1 MHEKINRYMGNTN
14 YITAI
19 ELSSSKV
26 SGAVGIEAYD
36 GIKILAT
43 ASTPVDRFISKGV
56 VRNVDET
63 SKAIN
68 CIINSLE
75 ASLDN
80 VSIKKAYIAFAGLT
94 VHSIPSKITK
104 GFDEHTKIT
113 PEIINDLAMENDD
126 TFQCPAGYTRVQVV
140 NQEYKL
146 DGKIDT
152 NPIGAPTRTIEGNY
166 LNIVIKEQY
175 LKQLNDSFE
184 QARIEIADSFSAA
197 RMDADILL
205 SKDARRNGCALVNIG
220 ADTTTIAIYNN
231 DILRM
236 LTVLPLG
243 SHNITMDLCAG
254 QLSLDEAEE
263 IKITRGYKSPG
274 KETTPIDSE
283 LVNSIINARMSEI
296 LQNVK
301 YQVEESGELI
311 GHIIFTGGGS
321 KLKNI
326 ELLLEEFLP
335 NFRTEVISEPQFS
348 LVGSSGVNLNGIFT
362 TALYGLLKQG
372 KENCCEEIRKEA
384 PKVVVEQDIFG
395 GNNYVNENEI
405 TEDVKPKEPEMSKEE
420 KRRLEKEEKERKKEE
435 ERQRKEEQRR
445 IKEEQ
450 KRIREEQRRNSPG
463 LFDVIIDKFKKG
475 TKDFIG
481 QVTDDEK
488 DEDYDDEN

>member
-1 MHEKINRYMGNTN
+1 MGNMN
-14 YITAI
+14 YIAAI

-26 SGAVGIEAYD
+26 SGTVGVEAYD

-80 VSIKKAYIAFAGLT
+80 VEIKRAYISFAGLT
-94 VHSIPSKITK
+94 VHSIPSKVTR
-104 GFDEHTKIT
+104 GFEEHTKIT
-113 PEIINDLAMENDD
+113 PEIINDLAVENDE
-126 TFQCPAGYTRVQVV
+126 TFQCPAGYTKVQVV
-140 NQEYKL
+140 NQEYRL
-146 DGKIDT
+146 DGKIDN
-152 NPIGAPTRTIEGNY
+152 NPIGAPTKLIEGYY
-166 LNIVIKEQY
+166 LNIVIREQY
-175 LKQLNDSFE
+175 LKQLNDSFA
-184 QARIEIADSFSAA
+184 QAKIEIADSFSAA

-220 ADTTTIAIYNN
+220 ADTTTVSIYNN
-231 DILRM
+231 DVLRM

-254 QLSLDEAEE
+254 QISLDEAEE

-274 KETTPIDSE
+274 KEKEPIDTE

-326 ELLLEEFLP
+326 ELLIEEFLP

-348 LVGSSGVNLNGIFT
+348 LVGSSGVNLHGIFT

-372 KENCCEEIRKEA
+372 KENCCEELVKEV
-384 PKVVVEQDIFG
+384 PKTLFEQDIFSSG
-395 GNNYVNENEI
+395 ETEI
-405 TEDVKPKEPEMSKEE
+405 KEETPDIIPEPENQELSKEE
-420 KRRLEKEEKERKKEE
+420 KRRIEKEEKEKKREEERLRKEEERRKKEE
-435 ERQRKEEQRR
+435 EKQRLKKL
-445 IKEEQ
+445 KEEQ
-450 KRIREEQRRNSPG
+450 KKNSPG
-463 LFDVIIDKFKKG
+463 LWDTLFGKVNKV

-488 DEDYDDEN
+488 DGDYDDEN